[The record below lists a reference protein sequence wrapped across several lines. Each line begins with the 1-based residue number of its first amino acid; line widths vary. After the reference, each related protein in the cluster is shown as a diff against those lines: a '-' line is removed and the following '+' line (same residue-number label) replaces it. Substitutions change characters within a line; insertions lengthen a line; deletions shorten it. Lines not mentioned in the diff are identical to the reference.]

1 MSAHRRVVRALSPA
15 MGPLRSAPALGRR
28 RPTLRDLPTL
38 AAHAAARH
46 RRLLAASCA
55 ALAVAIAL
63 GSLTPSKPATVQ
75 VIAATHDVAA
85 GAILKPDDVGWLT
98 LPAVAKPTGAL
109 AAIADAVGHTA
120 SGPIRRGEPIT
131 DVRLDGGSAGSGEP
145 LAPPGDGLVATP
157 VRLADVQAAAL
168 LRVGEHVDVL
178 AATPSSG
185 LTSVPT
191 VVATVVASDVRVL
204 FTPGPPTSG
213 AAEPYP
219 GANDGALVIFATSA
233 EQARALAQADLTSRL
248 SAVVVR

>member
-1 MSAHRRVVRALSPA
+1 

-28 RPTLRDLPTL
+28 QPTLRDLPAL
-38 AAHAAARH
+38 VARAAARR
-46 RRLLAASCA
+46 RRLLAAGCA
-55 ALAVAIAL
+55 ALAVAITL
-63 GSLTPSKPATVQ
+63 SGLKPSKPATVR
-75 VIAATHDVAA
+75 VIAATHDLAA
-85 GAILKPDDVGWLT
+85 GAILTPDDVGWLA
-98 LPAVAKPTGAL
+98 LPAGAKPTAAL
-109 AAIADAVGHTA
+109 VAISDAVGHAT

-131 DVRLDGGSAGSGEP
+131 DVRLDGGSAGSAGEP

-185 LTSVPT
+185 LTS
-191 VVATVVASDVRVL
+191 ATAPPSVTASVTASVVASDVRVL
-204 FTPGPPTSG
+204 FTPHPPTG
-213 AAEPYP
+213 AAAEPYP

-233 EQARALAQADLTSRL
+233 EEARALAQAELTSRL